1 MNPNSA
7 SSSRASALNSF
18 GAFVGF
24 LAWAN
29 AYGHEIMETDRIAE
43 RGVCAQDG
51 SVPISLSSSLSA
63 SFNLGYDPEDKTVFM
78 VVEPEEFA
86 WLPDMPIKE
95 VVVGQHQI
103 YVLTESLALE
113 GESFPAMTIA
123 VHTDQPRLWRAF
135 PGIDTV
141 GFMCVTFNGDGF
153 AVSEYAS
160 CRVPLRFLND

>member
-1 MNPNSA
+1 MHQ
-7 SSSRASALNSF
+7 SSILDSQAAALNSF

-24 LAWAN
+24 LSWAN
-29 AYGHEIMETDRIAE
+29 AYGHEITEMDRIAE
-43 RGVCAQDG
+43 LGVCAQDG
-51 SVPISLSSSLSA
+51 PVISLSSSLSA

-78 VVEPEEFA
+78 VLESEEFA
-86 WLPDMPIKE
+86 WLPGMPIRE

-103 YVLTESLALE
+103 YVLTDSVALE
-113 GESFPAMTIA
+113 GESFPAMVIA

-141 GFMCVTFNGDGF
+141 GFMCVTFNDGDYS
-153 AVSEYAS
+153 VSEYAP